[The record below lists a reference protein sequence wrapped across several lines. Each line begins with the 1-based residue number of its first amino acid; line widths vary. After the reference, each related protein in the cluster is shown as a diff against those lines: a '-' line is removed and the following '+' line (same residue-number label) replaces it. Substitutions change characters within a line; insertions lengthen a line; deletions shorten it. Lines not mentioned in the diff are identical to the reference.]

1 MSISPQIQRRLS
13 KDEGNSE
20 GEKHSHLVPLN
31 TDHMQGV
38 FYILSVSYI
47 CAILIVLVEL
57 IGILIK
63 RGSA

>member
-20 GEKHSHLVPLN
+20 DEQHSNLVPLN

-47 CAILIVLVEL
+47 SAILVVLVEL
-57 IGILIK
+57 TFDK
-63 RGSA
+63 NQSS